1 MLLTSSG
8 FSFTPVANTDYALHA
23 MCWVILRHLFTSL
36 SPPAL
41 PKICFEWVN
50 ACSVSVGQFMVIRQ
64 YNSLQ
69 AGLSFV
75 WSGIMHTQTEV
86 MLLW

>member
-8 FSFTPVANTDYALHA
+8 VSFIPVANTDYALHA
-23 MCWVILRHLFTSL
+23 MCWVILRHLSTSL

-41 PKICFEWVN
+41 PKICSEWVN
-50 ACSVSVGQFMVIRQ
+50 ACSVSVGQYMVIRQ

-69 AGLSFV
+69 VGLSFV
-75 WSGIMHTQTEV
+75 WPGIMRSHYCGDES
-86 MLLW
+86 